1 MATKAAK
8 LAKPAERESILDYF
22 AELPDPRRDGQNK
35 RHKLIDIITIS
46 ILATICGA
54 EHFTE
59 MEVYGEANEEFLKTI
74 LELPNGIPSHD
85 TFGYVYARIDPE
97 QFRKCF
103 ASWVESI
110 RIATHGEVIAIDGKT
125 LRRSHHRSKGRG
137 PLHLVSAWATVNRLT
152 LGQVK
157 VDDKSN
163 EIKAVPE
170 LLELLYLKGCIVT
183 IDAMGT
189 QKEIAAA
196 IREKEADYVLALKD
210 NQPSL
215 RAEVEGI
222 FEAEEA
228 SLEQN
233 KNHKSQENN
242 CNRQEVTERGHGRK
256 ETRRVVS
263 VKAPDWLVKK
273 NEWRDLHSLIMVESI
288 RENKEKVSKETRYF
302 ISSLRAD
309 AESAA
314 RIIRSHWGIENSL
327 HWVLDVAFREDE
339 NRIRAG
345 NAAENLA
352 LVRKLTHN
360 LLKQETTLKRGIKT
374 KRLKAAW
381 DTKYLLKILDLTQSL
396 T

>member
-8 LAKPAERESILDYF
+8 LAKAAERESILDYF

-59 MEVYGEANEEFLKTI
+59 MEVYAEANEEFLKTI

-85 TFGYVYARIDPE
+85 TFGYVYARIDPNE
-97 QFRKCF
+97 FGKCF
-103 ASWVESI
+103 ASWIESI
-110 RIATHGEVIAIDGKT
+110 REATEGEVVAIDGKT
-125 LRRSHHRSKGRG
+125 LRRSHQRSKGKG

-152 LGQVK
+152 LAQVK
-157 VDDKSN
+157 VDEKSN

-189 QKEIAAA
+189 QKEIAAG

-210 NQPSL
+210 NQPIL
-215 RAEVEGI
+215 RAEVEGV
-222 FEAEEA
+222 FEAEVE
-228 SLEQN
+228 SEIEKDL
-233 KNHKSQENN
+233 ENN
-242 CNRQEVTERGHGRK
+242 GRWQETIERGHGRK
-256 ETRRVVS
+256 ETRRVMS
-263 VKAPDWLVKK
+263 VEAPDWLTNKG
-273 NEWRDLHSLIMVESI
+273 EWRDLHSLIMVESVRQE
-288 RENKEKVSKETRYF
+288 RERISKEKRYF
-302 ISSLRAD
+302 ISSLPPDASRA
-309 AESAA
+309 AE
-314 RIIRSHWGIENSL
+314 IIRSHWAVENSL
-327 HWVLDVAFREDE
+327 HWVLDVAFREDDS
-339 NRIRAG
+339 RIRAG
-345 NAAENLA
+345 NAPENLA

-360 LLKQETTLKRGIKT
+360 LLKQEMTLKRGIKT

-381 DTKYLLKILDLTQSL
+381 DNKYLLKVLALTPSD

>member
-8 LAKPAERESILDYF
+8 LAKAAERESILDYF

-59 MEVYGEANEEFLKTI
+59 MEVYAEANEEFLKTI

-85 TFGYVYARIDPE
+85 TFGYVYARIDPNE
-97 QFRKCF
+97 FGKCF
-103 ASWVESI
+103 ASWIESI
-110 RIATHGEVIAIDGKT
+110 REATEGEVVAIDGKT
-125 LRRSHHRSKGRG
+125 LRRSHQRSKGKG
-137 PLHLVSAWATVNRLT
+137 PLHLVSAWATFNRLT
-152 LGQVK
+152 LAQVK
-157 VDDKSN
+157 VDEKSN

-189 QKEIAAA
+189 QKEIAAG

-210 NQPSL
+210 NQPIL
-215 RAEVEGI
+215 RAEVEGV
-222 FEAEEA
+222 FEAEVE
-228 SLEQN
+228 SGIQKDL
-233 KNHKSQENN
+233 ENN
-242 CNRQEVTERGHGRK
+242 GRWQETIERGHGRK
-256 ETRRVVS
+256 ETRRVMS
-263 VKAPDWLVKK
+263 VEAPDWLTNKD
-273 NEWRDLHSLIMVESI
+273 EWRDLRSLILVESV
-288 RENKEKVSKETRYF
+288 REEREKTSKEKRYF
-302 ISSLRAD
+302 ISSLPPDASRA
-309 AESAA
+309 AE
-314 RIIRSHWGIENSL
+314 IIRSHWAVENSL
-327 HWVLDVAFREDE
+327 HWVLDVAFREDDS
-339 NRIRAG
+339 RIRAG
-345 NAAENLA
+345 NAPENLA

-381 DTKYLLKILDLTQSL
+381 DNKYLLKILALTPSD

>member
-1 MATKAAK
+1 MATKSAK
-8 LAKPAERESILDYF
+8 LAKAAERESILDYF
-22 AELPDPRRDGQNK
+22 AELPDPRRDSQNK
-35 RHKLIDIITIS
+35 RHKLIDIIAIS

-59 MEVYGEANEEFLKTI
+59 MEVYAEANEEFLKTI

-85 TFGYVYARIDPE
+85 TFGYVYARIDPDE
-97 QFRKCF
+97 FKKCF
-103 ASWVESI
+103 ASWIESI
-110 RIATHGEVIAIDGKT
+110 REATEGEVIAIDGKT
-125 LRRSHHRSKGRG
+125 LRRSHQRSKGKG

-152 LGQVK
+152 LAQVK
-157 VDDKSN
+157 VDEKSN

-189 QKEIAAA
+189 QKEIAAG

-215 RAEVEGI
+215 RAEVEGV
-222 FEAEEA
+222 FEAEIE
-228 SLEQN
+228 LGIEKKEQ
-233 KNHKSQENN
+233 KGSENN
-242 CNRQEVTERGHGRK
+242 GRWQETIELGHGRK
-256 ETRRVVS
+256 ETRRVMS
-263 VKAPDWLVKK
+263 VEAPDWLTKK
-273 NEWRDLHSLIMVESI
+273 DEWRDLRSLIMVESV
-288 RENKEKVSKETRYF
+288 REEKEKISNEKRYF
-302 ISSLRAD
+302 ISSLAPDASRA
-309 AESAA
+309 AG
-314 RIIRSHWGIENSL
+314 IIRSRWSVENSL
-327 HWVLDVAFREDE
+327 HWVLDVAFRKDDS
-339 NRIRAG
+339 RIQAG
-345 NAAENLA
+345 NAPENLA

-381 DTKYLLKILDLTQSL
+381 DNKYLLKILDLTPSD